1 MKENNNKIHFRDCIK
16 TNNFTYFSAV
26 EVNGLFR
33 QEEQDK
39 NAEFVFA
46 FVGEDEFK
54 DNLHSKV
61 FLVNGEYYFVP
72 LNGVGVSVL
81 SADEK
86 EIETFPYKRNIVLQM
101 INAYCIKDYI
111 IMVPLNSQTPFLAFD
126 VAKKEYIELNE
137 LENKIWENIEKKAF
151 WLDSFSTFEHNEI
164 LYMAPCG
171 INYIYI
177 CNTHDWAIEKLCI
190 GEDIKIHSITFKDD
204 KIYAICNENCRIYE
218 IDIQNKSIV
227 YMELEGIE
235 TLENII
241 ITYKNDLYI
250 LNEESIIK
258 IDEKKSIEKKYSIPL
273 AFKERSGKYRLIAG
287 VKEID
292 GILYIFTAA
301 GGGTIRFDGELIE
314 IIESVVSD
322 QIVDTINNYKKQRM
336 LDTLKK
342 DMEKKCIVAEG
353 KIDRAN
359 LEIYIKYIVGKDTWE
374 NGGRKEKSE
383 C

>member
-1 MKENNNKIHFRDCIK
+1 M
-16 TNNFTYFSAV
+16 
-26 EVNGLFR
+26 
-33 QEEQDK
+33 
-39 NAEFVFA
+39 
-46 FVGEDEFK
+46 
-54 DNLHSKV
+54 
-61 FLVNGEYYFVP
+61 
-72 LNGVGVSVL
+72 
-81 SADEK
+81 
-86 EIETFPYKRNIVLQM
+86 
-101 INAYCIKDYI
+101 
-111 IMVPLNSQTPFLAFD
+111 
-126 VAKKEYIELNE
+126 AKKEYIELNE